1 MGAFYILWPI
11 FCGIV
16 IPLLIAK
23 AGKGFSVNIN
33 INHKQDQTKV
43 EYNESMANML
53 PKEVQE
59 YYHGTN
65 GANKF

>member
-1 MGAFYILWPI
+1 MTIIVAFIL
-11 FCGIV
+11 GLLAGV
-16 IPLLIAK
+16 IP
-23 AGKGFSVNIN
+23 KGIHIH

-43 EYNESMANML
+43 EYNESMAGML

-59 YYHGTN
+59 YYHSTN